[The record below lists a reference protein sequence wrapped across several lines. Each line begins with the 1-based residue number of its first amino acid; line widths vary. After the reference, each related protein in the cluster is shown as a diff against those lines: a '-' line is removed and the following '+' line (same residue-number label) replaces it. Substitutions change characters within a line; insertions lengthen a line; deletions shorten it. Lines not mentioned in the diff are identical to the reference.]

1 MGCDIHCYIEHT
13 LGKRDTDTNWWSFG
27 GSINPGRNYGM
38 FSVMAGVRGYDKDP
52 AVPPKGIPDNIAYR
66 TADDYYYEVIP
77 DDSDLSDYRGK
88 NYVTAS
94 DAEKWLKYGSRWKD
108 EKKTYISS
116 PDYHSVSWFTLEEYV
131 AAIKEYKKRY
141 KEYGGIG
148 FEYKAIL
155 AAMKELNKRQNVRLV
170 FWFDN

>member
-1 MGCDIHCYIEHT
+1 MGCDIHFYIEYTFSKKDTT
-13 LGKRDTDTNWWSFG
+13 LWWSFG
-27 GSINPGRNYGM
+27 GSINPGRNYAM
-38 FSVMAGVRGYDKDP
+38 FSVMAGVRGYDND
-52 AVPPKGIPDNIAYR
+52 AIIPPKGIPDKIAYQ
-66 TADDYYYEVIP
+66 TADDYYYMVIP
-77 DDSDLSDYRGK
+77 DDSDLSDYRNE

-116 PDYHSVSWFTLEEYV
+116 LDYHSASWFTLEEYV

-141 KEYGGIG
+141 KKDGYDIGTEY
-148 FEYKAIL
+148 YAIL
-155 AAMKELNKRQNVRLV
+155 AAMKELNKTQNVRLV